1 MIIFKLISRID
12 KFPSNKISDY
22 TKYSSCA
29 GPWEGR
35 VIEYFYRSLVLL
47 SDFIQIYKMHIQKC
61 MGRGRAPR
69 WGEKTKEDSLDVRK
83 GSASI
88 RATQRAACGAGRAD
102 CQGNRCP
109 VFLSLQ
115 ERGSW
120 AVTLTPTVCTGSDQ
134 GRVVYDHIPES
145 SKFS

>member
-47 SDFIQIYKMHIQKC
+47 RFHPDLQDAYTEVY
-61 MGRGRAPR
+61 GP
-69 WGEKTKEDSLDVRK
+69 RK
-83 GSASI
+83 GPQVRRENKGGFI
-88 RATQRAACGAGRAD
+88 G
-102 CQGNRCP
+102 CQEGVSFDQSNPEGSLRC
-109 VFLSLQ
+109 
-115 ERGSW
+115 W
-120 AVTLTPTVCTGSDQ
+120 
-134 GRVVYDHIPES
+134 ES
-145 SKFS
+145 RLPR